1 MKKRAFLL
9 IAVLAMTGTLC
20 ACERQSTGVMKT
32 TGGKEQTVSEKEK
45 VIDNNVEQIVGNANE
60 NSEPES
66 VKSNKESAEIELT
79 NILDEINTDIQP
91 GTAGTYMNAVRVASH
106 LLNWGVGT
114 SMGTEEIKSQVLAWL
129 SEKGNDEQV
138 AFSQKLSNVYNAYQE
153 LLGLDDEELLVSA
166 GGDMTGYPWSD
177 SPVETIEAIIDVVQ
191 LPENEENI
199 VEDQPTEEVDSDAD
213 DNENQEDFSEEIE
226 EENPESSL
234 ENEDYPGEDV
244 VEIINLQGETTT
256 VYKLV
261 DGRYM
266 DRTNTVYIYDGK
278 DTWTDTNGVEW
289 NREVK

>member
-1 MKKRAFLL
+1 
-9 IAVLAMTGTLC
+9 MTGTLC

-177 SPVETIEAIIDVVQ
+177 SPVETIEVIIDVVQ
-191 LPENEENI
+191 FPENEENI

-213 DNENQEDFSEEIE
+213 DNENQEDFSEEIK

>member
-32 TGGKEQTVSEKEK
+32 TGGKEQTVNEKEK

-60 NSEPES
+60 NIGPES
-66 VKSNKESAEIELT
+66 VRSNKESTEIELT

-91 GTAGTYMNAVRVASH
+91 GTAGTYMNSVRVASH

-129 SEKGNDEQV
+129 SEKSNDEQMT
-138 AFSQKLSNVYNAYQE
+138 FSQKLSSAYDAYRE
-153 LLGLDDEELLVSA
+153 LLGSDAKELLASA
-166 GGDMTGYPWSD
+166 GGDMSGYPWSD

-191 LPENEENI
+191 LPENEEN
-199 VEDQPTEEVDSDAD
+199 
-213 DNENQEDFSEEIE
+213 
-226 EENPESSL
+226 PEFGL

-278 DTWTDTNGVEW
+278 DTWTDMNGVEW
-289 NREVK
+289 NQEVK

>member
-1 MKKRAFLL
+1 MKRRAVLL
-9 IAVLAMTGTLC
+9 IAVLAMAGTLC

-60 NSEPES
+60 NIEPEP
-66 VKSNKESAEIELT
+66 VRTNKESAEIELT

-91 GTAGTYMNAVRVASH
+91 GTAGTYMNSVRVASH

-177 SPVETIEAIIDVVQ
+177 SPVETIEVIIDVVQ
-191 LPENEENI
+191 FPENEENI

-213 DNENQEDFSEEIE
+213 DNENQEDFSEEIK

-289 NREVK
+289 NQEVK

>member
-32 TGGKEQTVSEKEK
+32 TGGKEQTVNEK
-45 VIDNNVEQIVGNANE
+45 VIDNNAEQIVGNANE

-91 GTAGTYMNAVRVASH
+91 GTAGTYVNAVRVASH

-177 SPVETIEAIIDVVQ
+177 SPVETIEVIIDVVQ
-191 LPENEENI
+191 FPENEENI

-289 NREVK
+289 NQEVK

>member
-1 MKKRAFLL
+1 
-9 IAVLAMTGTLC
+9 MTGTLC

-177 SPVETIEAIIDVVQ
+177 SPVETIEVIIDVVQ
-191 LPENEENI
+191 FPENEENI

-213 DNENQEDFSEEIE
+213 DNENQEDFSEEIK

-234 ENEDYPGEDV
+234 
-244 VEIINLQGETTT
+244 
-256 VYKLV
+256 
-261 DGRYM
+261 
-266 DRTNTVYIYDGK
+266 
-278 DTWTDTNGVEW
+278 
-289 NREVK
+289 

>member
-1 MKKRAFLL
+1 
-9 IAVLAMTGTLC
+9 MTGTLC

-32 TGGKEQTVSEKEK
+32 TGDKEQTVSEKEK

-91 GTAGTYMNAVRVASH
+91 GTAGTYMNSVRVASH

-177 SPVETIEAIIDVVQ
+177 SPVETIEVIIDVVQ
-191 LPENEENI
+191 FPENEENI

-213 DNENQEDFSEEIE
+213 DNENQEDFSEEIK

-289 NREVK
+289 NQEVK

>member
-1 MKKRAFLL
+1 MA
-9 IAVLAMTGTLC
+9 GTLC
-20 ACERQSTGVMKT
+20 AGERQSTGVMKT

-91 GTAGTYMNAVRVASH
+91 GTAGTYMNSVRVASH

-199 VEDQPTEEVDSDAD
+199 EEDQPTEEVDSDAD

-226 EENPESSL
+226 DEDTESSL

-244 VEIINLQGETTT
+244 VEIINLRGETTT

-266 DRTNTVYIYDGK
+266 DCTNTVYIYDGK

-289 NREVK
+289 NQEVI

>member
-60 NSEPES
+60 NIEPES
-66 VKSNKESAEIELT
+66 VRSNKESAEIELT

-138 AFSQKLSNVYNAYQE
+138 AFSQKLSSVYDAYQE
-153 LLGLDDEELLVSA
+153 LLGSDDEELLASA
-166 GGDMTGYPWSD
+166 GGDMSGYPWSD

-199 VEDQPTEEVDSDAD
+199 VEEQPTEEVDSDAD
-213 DNENQEDFSEEIE
+213 DNEIQEDF
-226 EENPESSL
+226 
-234 ENEDYPGEDV
+234 
-244 VEIINLQGETTT
+244 
-256 VYKLV
+256 
-261 DGRYM
+261 
-266 DRTNTVYIYDGK
+266 
-278 DTWTDTNGVEW
+278 
-289 NREVK
+289 

>member
-1 MKKRAFLL
+1 
-9 IAVLAMTGTLC
+9 MTGTLC

-177 SPVETIEAIIDVVQ
+177 SPVETIEVIIDVVQ
-191 LPENEENI
+191 FPENEENI

-213 DNENQEDFSEEIE
+213 DNENQEDFSEEIK

-244 VEIINLQGETTT
+244 VESINLQGETTT